1 MQEWA
6 ATAREASV
14 NAVVGVMRMGMGVA
28 GKVETGKEGFERRV
42 AVDERSEGVGPIFY
56 ECTERE
62 E

>member
-1 MQEWA
+1 VQEWA

-14 NAVVGVMRMGMGVA
+14 NAVVGVGGVALA

-42 AVDERSEGVGPIFY
+42 AVDERSEDVGPIFD

-62 E
+62 EQ